1 MINTYVP
8 YLKKEDKIYLLKSLS
23 SNFISTAG
31 PNVKKFE
38 EEFCSKYNFKYSVP
52 LNSGTSAIHLAL
64 LASGVKKEHLVLVP
78 SYTFAATVNAI
89 NYLGAEPF
97 FVDID
102 QNFIINI
109 EQIEIAIKKKQLIK
123 KNKTLIDKRT
133 NKKIY
138 AVIVVQSFGSK
149 IDFKKFN
156 DFAKK
161 YSLKIIFDS
170 AACHNPDIMSFKKE
184 INQIFC
190 FSFNGNKTLTTGAG
204 GIAATNSKKIAD
216 KLRLY
221 STVGKK
227 GGNYDYELIGY
238 NYKMTNIQAS
248 LGLSQLKNIKEIHN
262 KKKKIF
268 DLYSRLLKKNK
279 KLNFFYDNKV
289 LNWVFF
295 IILKNSKDFLRLKK
309 K

>member
-8 YLKKEDKIYLLKSLS
+8 YLKKEDKTYLLKSLS

-89 NYLGAEPF
+89 SYLGAEPF

-170 AACHNPDIMSFKKE
+170 AACHNPDIMSFKK
-184 INQIFC
+184 
-190 FSFNGNKTLTTGAG
+190 
-204 GIAATNSKKIAD
+204 D
-216 KLRLY
+216 
-221 STVGKK
+221 
-227 GGNYDYELIGY
+227 
-238 NYKMTNIQAS
+238 
-248 LGLSQLKNIKEIHN
+248 GL
-262 KKKKIF
+262 F
-268 DLYSRLLKKNK
+268 V
-279 KLNFFYDNKV
+279 FFY
-289 LNWVFF
+289 
-295 IILKNSKDFLRLKK
+295 FLLSN
-309 K
+309 